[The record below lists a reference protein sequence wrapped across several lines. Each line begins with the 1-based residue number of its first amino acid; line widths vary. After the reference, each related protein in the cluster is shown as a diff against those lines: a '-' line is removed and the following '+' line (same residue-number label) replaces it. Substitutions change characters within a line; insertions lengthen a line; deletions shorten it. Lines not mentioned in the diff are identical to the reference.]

1 MVCHH
6 NITQRRRAEEQL
18 RSSEDRLAI
27 TLHSIGDGVIATD
40 AAGVITAINVTAERL
55 TGRPAAEAVGRSLAD
70 VFRIVNAESRLTVVN
85 PAELAIERGDVVG
98 LANHKVLL
106 ARDGHDGCDHPIL
119 GHGGWLATAQ
129 RVTRLL
135 RRTRRTS
142 IAVEKSGDCL
152 VERSRSHPIVGRS
165 TRWVVARF
173 APC

>member
-70 VFRIVNAESRLTVVN
+70 VFRIVDAESRLTVVN

-98 LANHKVLL
+98 LANHTVLL
-106 ARDGHDGCDHPIL
+106 ARDGRDGCRSPHPRPR
-119 GHGGWLATAQ
+119 WVARDRAA
-129 RVTRLL
+129 RDAAAP
-135 RRTRRTS
+135 S